1 MNNQRTVLEQS
12 SITEIPAANELAQ
25 KFSYCQ
31 NTAPASFEEL
41 AKIHKNLRFGV
52 DFTDHMV
59 SIQWDIENGWHDY
72 QVLPYGPLSLDP
84 ACSVLHY
91 GQEVFEGIK
100 AYRHEDGSVWTFRP
114 GFNAARLANSARRI
128 ALPELPQL
136 DFIASLAALIQVDE
150 RWVPSIPG
158 ASLYFRPFIYAS
170 ESFLGVRAAQ
180 KAHYLLIACPVSPY
194 FKGGL
199 SPVSIWV
206 SKEYHRACPGGTG
219 EAKTGGNYASSL
231 LPQIKAAEKGYDQV
245 CYLDQDY
252 HYLEELG
259 GMNVFIV
266 YRDGSVTTPAL
277 TGTIL
282 EGGTRSAIIT
292 LLQDN
297 GYRVAEKRIAIDELA
312 DSIHSGEVVEM
323 FACGTAAVVTPIG
336 RLASDDFTATIPG
349 GAVTSWVYETLTGIQ
364 YGVIEDK
371 YGWMYR
377 LA

>member
-1 MNNQRTVLEQS
+1 MTIQKTILEQTA
-12 SITEIPAANELAQ
+12 ITAIPVAKELAE
-25 KFSYCQ
+25 KFSYHQ
-31 NTAPASFEEL
+31 TSTPISEEKL
-41 AKIHKNLRFGV
+41 AEIHSNLRFGM
-52 DFTDHMV
+52 DFTEHMV
-59 SIQWDIENGWHDY
+59 SIQWDLENGWHEH

-114 GFNAARLANSARRI
+114 GFNAARLAQSARRI
-128 ALPELPQL
+128 ALPELSQL
-136 DFIASLAALIQVDE
+136 DFIGSLAALIKLDE
-150 RWVPSIPG
+150 RWVPSTPG

-170 ESFLGVRAAQ
+170 EPFLGVRASQ

-199 SPVSIWV
+199 NPVSIWV

-219 EAKTGGNYASSL
+219 AAKTGGNYAASL

-252 HYLEELG
+252 QYLEELG

-266 YRDGSVTTPAL
+266 YKDGSVATPAL

-297 GYRVAEKRIAIDELA
+297 GYHVDETRIGIDKLVK
-312 DSIHSGEVVEM
+312 DIDSGEVVEM

-336 RLASDDFTATIPG
+336 KLASDDFTVALPG
-349 GAVTSWVYETLTGIQ
+349 GDVTPWVYNTLTGIQ
-364 YGVIEDK
+364 YGTVADK
-371 YGWMYR
+371 YGWMYQ
-377 LA
+377 LS